1 MVDYRASFDAE
12 LSDIH
17 PSLLDIQHGNRDRVC
32 PLQSAA
38 LHEGPVSP
46 LLLLRPEVDH
56 PDEPRSSGVCPT

>member
-1 MVDYRASFDAE
+1 MVDYRARFDAE

-17 PSLLDIQHGNRDRVC
+17 PRFPDIQHGNRDRVC

-38 LHEGPVSP
+38 PHEGPVSP

-56 PDEPRSSGVCPT
+56 LDEPRSSGVCLT